1 MTRILAG
8 KLFDPYTGDLLQ
20 NRLITVSPESGLILD
35 VQPFDDSVLETI
47 ADLADPNAIVDLRDL
62 TVLPGLVDVHVHC
75 ELDFVVHITFGLI
88 HFDRTALV
96 FLHPYSEVS
105 WEDQVTRESIAERTV
120 RATVHARRTL
130 MAGYTA
136 VRDLGTEGAEDA
148 DLALRKCIS
157 GPNPIA
163 VGPRYFVANRAI
175 AATGSYGPKNKL
187 YPNQT
192 GVQGIYGTE
201 PADGEIECRKAVRRQ
216 VGAGADWIKIA
227 LNDNLMTDYR
237 FRVNAN
243 DVAPQ
248 TAGDSIMT
256 FSQGEVAAMVSE
268 AHRLGVKIAAHASN
282 TSTWTELVTNHE
294 QVDTIEHTYG
304 LEEVFEGSPPCAPIK
319 GNKTIWVPTLSV
331 YYLLGQQS
339 GVWDRA
345 KKTFQA
351 AVKAFPK
358 DLHVA
363 CGGDTGVF
371 PHGDNAQEMKLMVS
385 LGADW
390 RMVLR
395 WGTLG
400 GWECVRSL
408 RWEGPKGTERLRRV
422 GELREDARLVGDNE
436 VPFGVVVKGFAADII
451 ATNGNLE
458 KDFAGAVDKKNIR
471 FVMKGGKIY
480 KRDGLEVV

>member
-35 VQPFDDSVLETI
+35 VQPFDDSVLASI

-62 TVLPGLVDVHVHC
+62 TVLPGLVDVHVH
-75 ELDFVVHITFGLI
+75 L
-88 HFDRTALV
+88 

-175 AATGSYGPKNKL
+175 AATGSYGTQILLIGYYNVPGTDAISIGPKNKL

-201 PADGEIECRKAVRRQ
+201 AADGEIECRKAVRRQ
-216 VGAGADWIKIA
+216 
-227 LNDNLMTDYR
+227 LRLLMTVYLRKIYADYR
-237 FRVNAN
+237 FRANAN

-248 TAGDSIMT
+248 TAGDSVMT

-282 TSTWTELVTNHE
+282 TSTWTELVTSHE

-319 GNKTIWVPTLSV
+319 GNKTVWVPTLSV

-351 AVKAFPK
+351 AIKAFPK
-358 DLHVA
+358 NLHVA

-371 PHGDNAQEMKLMVS
+371 PHGDNAQEMKLMVG

-458 KDFAGAVDKKNIR
+458 KDFAGAVDKQNIR